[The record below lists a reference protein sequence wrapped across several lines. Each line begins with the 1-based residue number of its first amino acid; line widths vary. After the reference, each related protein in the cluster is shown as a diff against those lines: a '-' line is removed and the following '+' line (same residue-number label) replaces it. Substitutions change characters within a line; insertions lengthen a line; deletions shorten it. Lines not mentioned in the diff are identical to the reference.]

1 MDEVPG
7 ARAADT
13 FLCCLRHPGLLQ
25 TAFLGGYLPPQ
36 VPGRHSAAARHC
48 SGHEAPR
55 CRALELV
62 AEMRGRGIPCNVHT
76 YSALMNVCIK
86 ANELDLA
93 LDVYKQLLAEGCA
106 PNLVTYNTLIDVY
119 GKTTQ
124 WEEAVKVLDALEQ
137 QVGYFAVCSGHS
149 CTAVW

>member
-1 MDEVPG
+1 
-7 ARAADT
+7 
-13 FLCCLRHPGLLQ
+13 
-25 TAFLGGYLPPQ
+25 
-36 VPGRHSAAARHC
+36 
-48 SGHEAPR
+48 
-55 CRALELV
+55 
-62 AEMRGRGIPCNVHT
+62 MRGRGIPCNVHT

-137 QVGYFAVCSGHS
+137 QVGYLCVCSGHS
-149 CTAVW
+149 FIVSC